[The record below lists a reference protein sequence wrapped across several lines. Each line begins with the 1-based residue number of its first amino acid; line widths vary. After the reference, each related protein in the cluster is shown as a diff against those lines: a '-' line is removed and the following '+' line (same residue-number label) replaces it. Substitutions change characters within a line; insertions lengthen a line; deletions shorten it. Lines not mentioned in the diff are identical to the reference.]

1 MPIFSKDLVSLY
13 RVQDY
18 AVATKVV
25 ATSIVIPYQLGRE
38 FLVKAVMLPT
48 STYNIIHLSRVI
60 RTPPEKHV
68 EITFQS
74 AVS

>member
-1 MPIFSKDLVSLY
+1 MPIFSKDFVSLY

-60 RTPPEKHV
+60 RTPPE
-68 EITFQS
+68 
-74 AVS
+74 